1 MSHVVVTY
9 PGIQDM
15 MIKTSN
21 VMISMEDVRGE
32 IYCAFVTKY
41 TKQIP
46 KDNSLKQQRTLIING
61 TES

>member
-1 MSHVVVTY
+1 MSHIVVTY

-15 MIKTSN
+15 MIKTSS
-21 VMISMEDVRGE
+21 VMISMEDVREE

-46 KDNSLKQQRTLIING
+46 KDNSLKQQQTLIIKG